1 MNYFPIIATVWN
13 NTAGAQTCKYAG
25 LQNAKIPLVL
35 KLINNNMG
43 LVVERDDI
51 ERSHRLGRKTD
62 GNGRP
67 RTRPV
72 MVRFTPASGRR
83 VSRANE
89 AKISQHQTP

>member
-1 MNYFPIIATVWN
+1 MEQYSRRANLQIR
-13 NTAGAQTCKYAG
+13 G
-25 LQNAKIPLVL
+25 LAELDGGEDTNQFVL
-35 KLINNNMG
+35 NLINNNMG

-72 MVRFTPASGRR
+72 MVRFTPA
-83 VSRANE
+83 
-89 AKISQHQTP
+89 

>member
-1 MNYFPIIATVWN
+1 MEQYSRRADLQIR
-13 NTAGAQTCKYAG
+13 G
-25 LQNAKIPLVL
+25 LAERDGGEDTDHLIL

-43 LVVERDDI
+43 LVVERGDI

-72 MVRFTPASGRR
+72 MVRFTTASGRR

-89 AKISQHQTP
+89 AKISQHQTL